1 MKLPIS
7 RKLLRSKSS
16 LLLIS
21 LILTLSFVILTYY
34 DIFLLERINFRL
46 YDLFFYLRG
55 PIKAPDEVRIV
66 AIDERSIERLG
77 RWPWSRDKIAL
88 LVRKLANHGASVIAL
103 DIIYSEREKHDAQ
116 LAKSFFE
123 AGNVFL
129 PVVFLFDKKDSQPAF
144 EVKPIALLISKK
156 ASDQFIPIRAT
167 SVLSP
172 LPEFIDASAGIAHIN
187 IFPDSDGVVRWESL
201 YIEYFGYLV
210 PSLSLRVSAYHLG
223 ISEDKLFVIP
233 GEGIV
238 LGKRFL
244 PTDPSGRIL
253 IPYYGGI
260 NPFKHLSVVDILED
274 RVSPQDIEGKIV
286 LVGATAVGIYDLR
299 VTPTSP
305 VMPGVEKHA
314 HVIASI
320 LENRVLIPAPAYWNY
335 LLILGCGLVGLL
347 FVKLRS
353 LYSFFV
359 LITVTLSL
367 FGGAFYLFKIKGIW
381 LPVVGAFFNLVFQ
394 FFVLITIKYAFFE
407 REAKF
412 IRNVFSSYVTERVVQ
427 ELIKNPEMAK
437 LGGER
442 KEVTVF
448 FSDLRGFTSM
458 SEKLDP
464 EKVVEILNEYFS
476 AMTEIVFKWEGTLD
490 KFIGDAIM
498 VFWGAPIHIPDHGE
512 RAVKCAV
519 EMVQRLRELNNK
531 WRQEGKPELHLGAG
545 IHTGQAL
552 VGNIGAEGKKMD
564 YTVIGDT
571 VNLASRLEG
580 LNKQYNSE
588 IIISEATF
596 ERVKHLLEREL
607 KDVVEVIPLGET
619 FVKGK
624 EKPIRIYQIK
634 VL

>member
-1 MKLPIS
+1 
-7 RKLLRSKSS
+7 
-16 LLLIS
+16 
-21 LILTLSFVILTYY
+21 
-34 DIFLLERINFRL
+34 
-46 YDLFFYLRG
+46 
-55 PIKAPDEVRIV
+55 DEVRIV

-103 DIIYSEREKHDAQ
+103 DIIYSERERHDAQ

-129 PVVFLFDKKDSQPAF
+129 PVVFLFDKKDSRPAF
-144 EVKPIALLISKK
+144 EVKPIALLISEKTSEK
-156 ASDQFIPIRAT
+156 FIPIHAT
-167 SVLSP
+167 SVLTP
-172 LPEFIDASAGIAHIN
+172 LPEFIEASAGLVHIN
-187 IFPDSDGVVRWESL
+187 IFPDPDGVVRWESL

-223 ISEDKLFVIP
+223 IPEDKLFVIP

-238 LGKRFL
+238 LGKRIL

-260 NPFKHLSVVDILED
+260 NSFKHLSVVDILED
-274 RVSPQDIEGKIV
+274 RVSRQDIEGKII

-314 HVIASI
+314 HVITSI
-320 LENRVLIPAPAYWNY
+320 LENRVLISAPAYWNY
-335 LLILGCGLVGLL
+335 LLIFGCGLIGLL

-353 LYSFFV
+353 LYSLFV
-359 LITVTLSL
+359 LVTVTISL

-512 RAVKCAV
+512 RAVRCAV

-531 WRQEGKPELHLGAG
+531 WRQEGRPELYLGAG

-596 ERVKHLLEREL
+596 ERVKPLLEREL

>member
-1 MKLPIS
+1 
-7 RKLLRSKSS
+7 
-16 LLLIS
+16 
-21 LILTLSFVILTYY
+21 
-34 DIFLLERINFRL
+34 
-46 YDLFFYLRG
+46 
-55 PIKAPDEVRIV
+55 
-66 AIDERSIERLG
+66 
-77 RWPWSRDKIAL
+77 
-88 LVRKLANHGASVIAL
+88 
-103 DIIYSEREKHDAQ
+103 
-116 LAKSFFE
+116 
-123 AGNVFL
+123 
-129 PVVFLFDKKDSQPAF
+129 
-144 EVKPIALLISKK
+144 
-156 ASDQFIPIRAT
+156 
-167 SVLSP
+167 
-172 LPEFIDASAGIAHIN
+172 
-187 IFPDSDGVVRWESL
+187 
-201 YIEYFGYLV
+201 V

-223 ISEDKLFVIP
+223 IPEDKLFVIP

-238 LGKRFL
+238 LGKRIL

-260 NPFKHLSVVDILED
+260 NSFKHLSVVDILED
-274 RVSPQDIEGKIV
+274 RVSRQDIEGKIV

-335 LLILGCGLVGLL
+335 LLIFGCGLIGLL

-353 LYSFFV
+353 LYSLFV
-359 LITVTLSL
+359 LVTVTISL

-512 RAVKCAV
+512 RAVRCAV

-531 WRQEGKPELHLGAG
+531 WRQEGRPELYLGAG

-596 ERVKHLLEREL
+596 ERVKPLLEREL